1 MEIKKKKGTFN
12 TYICELSFGQL
23 LAFRN
28 GLASDHADPLADE
41 AYAELNWYL
50 DNVPGPGEEE
60 EDLKRE
66 EEAPKASR
74 SIPVPMTS
82 CPHLT
87 KMKAAANKVL
97 LQGLKANRRAL
108 RPRQALTKALT
119 QVQARK
125 RGLRPKNMAL
135 KLTAA
140 CRRLPGS
147 EFLAGYGTKHR
158 THH

>member
-66 EEAPKASR
+66 EEA
-74 SIPVPMTS
+74 
-82 CPHLT
+82 T
-87 KMKAAANKVL
+87 KSGLGSPEAEGQPLNPRADDL
-97 LQGLKANRRAL
+97 LPAPDEDEGGGEQGAPPGPESEPEGTETPPGADEG
-108 RPRQALTKALT
+108 PDAGPGPEEGPSPEEYGSETD
-119 QVQARK
+119 
-125 RGLRPKNMAL
+125 
-135 KLTAA
+135 
-140 CRRLPGS
+140 RRLPPPPR
-147 EFLAGYGTKHR
+147 K
-158 THH
+158 